1 MEISMLKDGHEC
13 APPLPEF
20 LLEAQALL
28 AKSEDCLSHLHL
40 IRNDE
45 EAINCLLA
53 SLLCLAQTAAR
64 HSISPLAEFALHIHG
79 VLKRTAHPVDLNDPI
94 LDALKSCLTGPAD
107 QRTDRSSGAKL
118 YLRLSILHPL
128 KLHLCRWLADKTRS
142 YNSQPEI
149 SVELQAQGQLS
160 GRY

>member
-1 MEISMLKDGHEC
+1 MLKDGHEC

-28 AKSEDCLSHLHL
+28 TKSEDCLSHLHL

-79 VLKRTAHPVDLNDPI
+79 VLKRTADPLDLNDPI
-94 LDALKSCLTGPAD
+94 LDALKSCLTLMAW
-107 QRTDRSSGAKL
+107 QL
-118 YLRLSILHPL
+118 
-128 KLHLCRWLADKTRS
+128 
-142 YNSQPEI
+142 
-149 SVELQAQGQLS
+149 ELIDPHNGQLNLDDS
-160 GRY
+160 EQALLISELTDQVTQNCTCAYPSCTH

>member
-1 MEISMLKDGHEC
+1 MRKDGHEC

-79 VLKRTAHPVDLNDPI
+79 VLKRTAHPLDLNDPI
-94 LDALKSCLTGPAD
+94 LDALKSCLTLMAW
-107 QRTDRSSGAKL
+107 QL
-118 YLRLSILHPL
+118 
-128 KLHLCRWLADKTRS
+128 
-142 YNSQPEI
+142 
-149 SVELQAQGQLS
+149 ELIDPHNGQLNLDDS
-160 GRY
+160 EQVLLLDELTDQVAQNCTCAYPSCTH

>member
-1 MEISMLKDGHEC
+1 MLKDGHEC

-94 LDALKSCLTGPAD
+94 LDALKSCLTLMAW
-107 QRTDRSSGAKL
+107 QL
-118 YLRLSILHPL
+118 
-128 KLHLCRWLADKTRS
+128 
-142 YNSQPEI
+142 
-149 SVELQAQGQLS
+149 ELIDPHNGQLNLDDS
-160 GRY
+160 EQALLINELNDQVAQNCTCAYPSCTH